1 MSGERSGWDLYTWAK
16 PGPVGSETIDH
27 SKKML
32 IDEPA
37 CYARVAMRRLVI
49 TMIVLGACSGT
60 GPQFIGVQPSWRG
73 GTLSTAQGAAPVTFA
88 PASEP
93 AMHYNEPPQA
103 APHTALGDAVTAAVR
118 AAATRAGRPVPVP
131 DARLFRVCSELA
143 EVVPEEGIVAY
154 TLVEFA
160 LQRNGIIEPS
170 PHLLVVWGDIGSPE
184 VIVQQLSPRL
194 AEILGDGATARL
206 GVGASRRKPD
216 GSGVVVFAL
225 QGSGIST
232 SPIPRAVA
240 AGSSIAIDAV
250 VDPRYRDPEVFVTH
264 EDGSTQRLALKQGNA
279 GNLTSQVPCGARKG
293 RQQIEITASDAAGST
308 VLANFPV
315 WCAAQ
320 PPQAVTIEPGHDDP
334 PAATPEDAE
343 HHLLANLNR
352 DRVAAGLPA
361 LSWDERVAAVARGHS
376 EEMHRTHNVAHISPL
391 TGSAADRVR
400 AAKIKTGVVLEN
412 VARAYG
418 VNEAHDGLMNSP
430 GHRANMMSGEAT
442 HIGIGV
448 VFGDEVS
455 GRREMFVTQVFTRV
469 PPKIDRAGAVDTV
482 RQKLGAVRSTL
493 VLQPMLSELAQRL
506 AGALADGE
514 AFDMAYQRIKHPID
528 GLGRSYQRVATVIRT
543 TANLDSLDGAD
554 LLGGSAAEE
563 AGLGIAQGPHPEF
576 GDSAIWVVLL
586 LADRRP

>member
-1 MSGERSGWDLYTWAK
+1 
-16 PGPVGSETIDH
+16 
-27 SKKML
+27 
-32 IDEPA
+32 
-37 CYARVAMRRLVI
+37 MRRLVI
-49 TMIVLGACSGT
+49 TMFVLGACSGT
-60 GPQFIGVQPSWRG
+60 GPQFIGAQPSWRG
-73 GTLSTAQGAAPVTFA
+73 GTTAAQAAAPVTFA
-88 PASEP
+88 PASDP
-93 AMHYNEPPQA
+93 AMHYNEPLQA

-118 AAATRAGRPVPVP
+118 AAATHAGMPVPVA
-131 DARLFRVCSELA
+131 DARLFRVCTELA

-206 GVGASRRKPD
+206 GVGAARRKPD
-216 GSGVVVFAL
+216 GSGAVVFAL

-250 VDPRYRDPEVFVTH
+250 VDLRYRDPEVFVTH
-264 EDGSTQRLALKQGNA
+264 EDGGTQRLELKQGGA
-279 GNLTSQVPCGARKG
+279 GSFTSQVPCGARKG
-293 RQQIEITASDAAGST
+293 RQQIEITASDAAGAT

-315 WCAAQ
+315 WCAAE
-320 PPQAVTIEPGHDDP
+320 PPQAVTVDPGHDDP

-361 LSWDERVAAVARGHS
+361 LLWDDRVAAVARGHS
-376 EEMHRTHNVAHISPL
+376 EEMHRTHNVAHISPA

-430 GHRANMMSGEAT
+430 GHRSNILSPEVT
-442 HIGIGV
+442 HIGLGV

-455 GRREMFVTQVFTRV
+455 GRREMFITQVFTRV
-469 PPKIDRAGAVDTV
+469 PPRIDRAGAVEAV
-482 RQKLGAVRSTL
+482 RQKLAATRSTL
-493 VLQPMLSELAQRL
+493 VVQPLLSEFAQKL
-506 AGALADGE
+506 VDAVASGE
-514 AFDMAYQRIKHPID
+514 TFDVAYQRIKHQ
-528 GLGRSYQRVATVIRT
+528 LEKVTWSYLRLASVISA
-543 TANLDSLDGAD
+543 TANLDTLEGAG
-554 LLGGSAAEE
+554 LLGGAASDDV
-563 AGLGIAQGPHPEF
+563 GIGIAQGPHPEL
-576 GDSAIWVVLL
+576 GDNAIWIVVLL
-586 LADRRP
+586 ANKRPP

>member
-1 MSGERSGWDLYTWAK
+1 
-16 PGPVGSETIDH
+16 
-27 SKKML
+27 
-32 IDEPA
+32 
-37 CYARVAMRRLVI
+37 MRRLVI
-49 TMIVLGACSGT
+49 TMIVLGACSGA

-73 GTLSTAQGAAPVTFA
+73 GTPPRTQGTAPVTFA
-88 PASEP
+88 PVSEP
-93 AMHYNEPPQA
+93 AMQYNEPPRA

-118 AAATRAGRPVPVP
+118 AAATHAGMPVPVA
-131 DARLFRVCSELA
+131 DARLFRVCAELA

-216 GSGVVVFAL
+216 GSGAVVFAL

-264 EDGSTQRLALKQGNA
+264 EDGSTQRFALKQGSA

-315 WCAAQ
+315 WCAAE
-320 PPQAVTIEPGHDDP
+320 PPQAVTIDPGHDDP

-352 DRVAAGLPA
+352 DRAAAGLPA

-376 EEMHRTHNVAHISPL
+376 EEMHRTHNVAHISPT

-430 GHRANMMSGEAT
+430 GHRANILSGEVT
-442 HIGIGV
+442 HVGIGV
-448 VFGDEVS
+448 TFGDEVS
-455 GRREMFVTQVFTRV
+455 GRREMFITQVFTRV
-469 PPKIDRAGAVDTV
+469 PPKIDRAGAIEAV
-482 RQKLGAVRSTL
+482 RQKLAVARPAL
-493 VLQPMLSELAQRL
+493 VVQPTLSEFAQKL
-506 AGALADGE
+506 VDAVAAGE
-514 AFDMAYQRIKHPID
+514 TFDVAYQRIKHQ
-528 GLGRSYQRVATVIRT
+528 LEKVTWSYQRLASVINA
-543 TANLDSLDGAD
+543 TANLDGLDGAG
-554 LLGGSAAEE
+554 LLGSAASDDV
-563 AGLGIAQGPHPEF
+563 GIGVAQGPHPDL
-576 GDSAIWVVLL
+576 GDNAIWVVLL
-586 LADRRP
+586 FGDRRP